1 MGPVFNKAYEEGV
14 APLMEEKISYEVAY
28 EKISSPL
35 HIFMRRN
42 VREKDL
48 ELFINLSKEKN
59 IKSAADVPMRILIPA
74 FVISELRRGF
84 EIGFLIYLPFVVI
97 DMVIASILM
106 SMGMMMLPPVLIAM
120 PFKIIFFVLIDG
132 WNLLCGSLVN
142 SFNM

>member
-1 MGPVFNKAYEEGV
+1 
-14 APLMEEKISYEVAY
+14 MEEKISYDEAY

-35 HIFMRRN
+35 HAFMLKN

-48 ELFINLSKEKN
+48 ELFMRLGRETDL
-59 IKSAADVPMRILIPA
+59 KSAKDISMKTLIPA

-97 DMVIASILM
+97 DMMIASILM
-106 SMGMMMLPPVLIAM
+106 SMGMMMLPPMLIAM
-120 PFKIIFFVLIDG
+120 PFKIVFFVLIDG

-142 SFNM
+142 SFST